1 MKTLLL
7 VACLLA
13 AGGGDREQ
21 GLSLYRDGKFAEAAA
36 AFRAAIEHEGDAA
49 DLQWNLAL
57 ASWRAGDLAAA
68 ETAAEKYAA
77 LAKDA
82 RPDLHRGLLG
92 AVRFAEAQQLE
103 GEADAMQHGATVPGG
118 GAAVPPPAAGAPPAA
133 PPDPLPLLER
143 ALDKAKQAKEH
154 FVAGAAAKAT
164 PELLRN
170 TERALRYQGELQ
182 KKIDE
187 LKKEREQQK
196 KDDKQQDDNKDQQD
210 KKDDKQS
217 DKDDKQDGKQ
227 DKPQDQKDQ
236 QDGKQDQQDQKDQQG
251 DQGEQKP
258 GDAQQPPEPKPKPE
272 ESPQDGK
279 PEGEPKQQDEPKPE
293 PAHPDPKDA
302 KDQQQAQPRSD
313 APGETVEGKELTP
326 EQQQRLLEQL
336 KQLDGKLQQLRQ
348 GSKTGRRPVG
358 RDW

>member
-7 VACLLA
+7 FACLCA
-13 AGGGDREQ
+13 GGGGDREQ
-21 GLSLYRDGKFAEAAA
+21 GLQLYRDGRFAEAAA
-36 AFRAAIEHEGDAA
+36 AFRSAIAHDGDAA

-82 RPDLHRGLLG
+82 RVDLHRGLLG

-103 GEADAMQHGATVPGG
+103 GEADAMSQGG
-118 GAAVPPPAAGAPPAA
+118 GVPPPAAGQADVA
-133 PPDPLPLLER
+133 PPDPLPVLEQ
-143 ALDKAKQAKEH
+143 ALAKAKQARDH

-170 TERALRYQGELQ
+170 TERALRYLDELQ

-187 LKKEREQQK
+187 LKQQREEQQK
-196 KDDKQQDDNKDQQD
+196 Q
-210 KKDDKQS
+210 
-217 DKDDKQDGKQ
+217 DDKQDENQ
-227 DKPQDQKDQ
+227 DENKQDQKDQ
-236 QDGKQDQQDQKDQQG
+236 KGDDKQGDQQQHQDQGDQKDDG
-251 DQGEQKP
+251 GERKP
-258 GDAQQPPEPKPKPE
+258 GEPQPPPEPKPDAGK
-272 ESPQDGK
+272 DGK
-279 PEGEPKQQDEPKPE
+279 DDAQPAQEPKPDAAKPE
-293 PAHPDPKDA
+293 PKPDGEP
-302 KDQQQAQPRSD
+302 QQARTD
-313 APGETVEGKELTP
+313 APGETVEPKELTP
-326 EQQQRLLEQL
+326 EQTQRLLEQL